1 MLTPFLKM
9 ESTSVLTLN
18 LLPALSLRETIL
30 SAGISYEYLYPLVPA
45 IASLN
50 WNLNEFP
57 NSGFSNTTS
66 R

>member
-1 MLTPFLKM
+1 M
-9 ESTSVLTLN
+9 ESTSVFTLN
-18 LLPALSLRETIL
+18 PLPALSLRETIL
-30 SAGISYEYLYPLVPA
+30 LAVISYEYLYPLAPNIESV
-45 IASLN
+45 N